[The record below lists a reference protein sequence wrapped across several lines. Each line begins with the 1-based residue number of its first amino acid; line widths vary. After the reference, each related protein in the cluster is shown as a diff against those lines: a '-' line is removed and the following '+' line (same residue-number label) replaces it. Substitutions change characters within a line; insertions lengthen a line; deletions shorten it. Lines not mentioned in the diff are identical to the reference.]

1 MTFSEIMALKEQGF
15 TPDQIMALAGALPPA
30 MDQKPEEPKEPEP
43 PKDVKPEEPQEPK
56 EPEQPKEPNPLETR
70 MDGLENRINEMIK
83 TMQQTNLQNGFMQS
97 LPGDDLEQK
106 AENALAEI
114 IRPTFKKEA

>member
-15 TPDQIMALAGALPPA
+15 TPDQIMALAGAVPPA
-30 MDQKPEEPKEPEP
+30 MDQKPE
-43 PKDVKPEEPQEPK
+43 EPK

>member
-1 MTFSEIMALKEQGF
+1 MTFTEIMTLKEQGF
-15 TPDQIMALAGALPPA
+15 TPDQIMSLAGAVPPA

-43 PKDVKPEEPQEPK
+43 PKEPK

>member
-1 MTFSEIMALKEQGF
+1 MTFTEIMALKEQGF
-15 TPDQIMALAGALPPA
+15 TPDQIMALAGAVPPA
-30 MDQKPEEPKEPEP
+30 MDQKPEEPKEPEQP
-43 PKDVKPEEPQEPK
+43 QDEKPEEPK

-97 LPGDDLEQK
+97 PPGDDLEQK